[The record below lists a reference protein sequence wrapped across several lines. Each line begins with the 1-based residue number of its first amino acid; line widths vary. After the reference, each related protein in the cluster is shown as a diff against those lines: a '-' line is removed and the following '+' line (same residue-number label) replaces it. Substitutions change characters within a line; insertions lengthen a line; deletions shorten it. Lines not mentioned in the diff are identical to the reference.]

1 MEDKTWDLKTLEE
14 KLEKE
19 ENEIKEKTSV
29 KYEDEYIQ
37 DLKKYSAFQM
47 VGNFLACNF
56 DYLDKS
62 VLKIDSVDSLKEKLR
77 YFEIGIVSNLDQR
90 FNNLSFQHPDT
101 Q

>member
-1 MEDKTWDLKTLEE
+1 MSIKTWDLNSLAE
-14 KLEKE
+14 KIEKE
-19 ENEIKEKTSV
+19 ESEIAQRTSV
-29 KYEDEYIQ
+29 KYDDNYIN
-37 DLKKYSAFQM
+37 DLKNFSAFQM

-62 VLKIDSVDSLKEKLR
+62 VLKIDSVDSLKERLR
-77 YFEIGIVSNLDQR
+77 YYEIGIVSNLDQR